1 MSSHRSEKERQNL
14 VVEIDVVSSEL
25 EQTRQ
30 GNMAA
35 ASRADGLE
43 GQMAR
48 LKAQVRTYPRNLW
61 QQNQSPKGHSIK
73 K

>member
-1 MSSHRSEKERQNL
+1 MERQNL

-48 LKAQVRTYPRNLW
+48 LKAQVRTYPRNLYGYRI
-61 QQNQSPKGHSIK
+61 NLPKDIP
-73 K
+73 

>member
-1 MSSHRSEKERQNL
+1 M

-48 LKAQVRTYPRNLW
+48 LKAQVRTYPRNLYG
-61 QQNQSPKGHSIK
+61 NRINLP
-73 K
+73 

>member
-1 MSSHRSEKERQNL
+1 M

-48 LKAQVRTYPRNLW
+48 LKAQVRTYPRNLYG
-61 QQNQSPKGHSIK
+61 NRINLITDIP
-73 K
+73 